1 MEVAITGQ
9 RMVQRRGG
17 RPPVPVLCG
26 LLIIAL
32 RLWFPG
38 GGQALPDLPAAD
50 EPAAIPLPAE
60 EALVAES
67 AAILPTA
74 PPPQPIL
81 PQQPVYVADIRE
93 YHSSGT
99 VYFKNETDYLIDIP
113 SLLTGECPVTLG
125 TEGVQVLIM
134 HTHGTEAYTPS
145 PAHPYTASG
154 EYRTTDSD
162 ANMLRVGRE
171 MAAILNER
179 GISTLHST
187 TLNDYPA
194 YNGSYNRALKD
205 IQQYVAEHPTI
216 RLVIDVH
223 RDAIATGNT
232 YYKTAAEVDGQPT
245 AQLMFVTGTDAGG
258 LSHPNWQDNLA
269 FQAGLHDRLNSR
281 YPGIMRPMSIRASRF
296 NQHIRAGSMLVEV
309 GACGNTLEE
318 ALAAARIFA
327 NTLADLLLEQ

>member
-1 MEVAITGQ
+1 MARKPKRGQ
-9 RMVQRRGG
+9 S
-17 RPPVPVLCG
+17 RPPLLIACG
-26 LLIIAL
+26 LLVILL
-32 RLWFPG
+32 RFFPG
-38 GGQALPDLPAAD
+38 EQAAVMPDLPAAD
-50 EPAAIPLPAE
+50 EPTAIPLPLE
-60 EALVAES
+60 QALVAES
-67 AAILPTA
+67 VALGLPQAEPEPELPT
-74 PPPQPIL
+74 
-81 PQQPVYVADIRE
+81 QPVYVADTRE
-93 YHSSGT
+93 YHSSGAI
-99 VYFKNETDYLIDIP
+99 YFKNETDYPIDLP
-113 SLLTGECPVTLG
+113 ALLAKDSPVALG

-145 PAHPYTASG
+145 AAHPYTPSG
-154 EYRTTDSD
+154 EYRTTDGD

-171 MAAILNER
+171 IAAILNER
-179 GISTLHST
+179 GISTVHST

-205 IQQYVAEHPTI
+205 IQNYVEQHPTI

-232 YYKTAAEVDGQPT
+232 YYKTAAVVDGQPT

-258 LSHPNWQDNLA
+258 LSHPNWRDNLA
-269 FQAGLHDRLNSR
+269 FQALLHDRMNSL

-296 NQHIRAGSMLVEV
+296 NQHIRTGSMLVEV

-327 NTLADLLLEQ
+327 NTLADTLLQQ

>member
-1 MEVAITGQ
+1 MARKPKRGQ
-9 RMVQRRGG
+9 S
-17 RPPVPVLCG
+17 RPPLLIACG
-26 LLIIAL
+26 LLVILL
-32 RLWFPG
+32 RFFPG
-38 GGQALPDLPAAD
+38 KPAATMPDLPATD
-50 EPAAIPLPAE
+50 EPAAIPLPVE
-60 EALVAES
+60 QALVAES
-67 AAILPTA
+67 VALGLPQAQPEPELPT
-74 PPPQPIL
+74 
-81 PQQPVYVADIRE
+81 QPVYVADTQE
-93 YHSSGT
+93 YHSSGAI
-99 VYFKNETDYLIDIP
+99 YFKNETDYPIDLP
-113 SLLTGECPVTLG
+113 ALLAKNSPVALG

-145 PAHPYTASG
+145 AAHPYTPSG
-154 EYRTTDSD
+154 EYRTTDGD

-171 MAAILNER
+171 IAAILNER
-179 GISTLHST
+179 GISTVHST

-205 IQQYVAEHPTI
+205 IQNYVEQHPTI

-232 YYKTAAEVDGQPT
+232 YYKTAAVVDGQPT

-258 LSHPNWQDNLA
+258 LSHPNWRDNLA
-269 FQAGLHDRLNSR
+269 FQALLHHRMNSL

-296 NQHIRAGSMLVEV
+296 NQHIRTGSMLVEV

-327 NTLADLLLEQ
+327 NTLADTLLQQ

>member
-1 MEVAITGQ
+1 MARKPKRGQ
-9 RMVQRRGG
+9 N
-17 RPPVPVLCG
+17 RPPLLIACG
-26 LLIIAL
+26 LLVILL
-32 RLWFPG
+32 RFFPG
-38 GGQALPDLPAAD
+38 KPATTMPDLPAAD
-50 EPAAIPLPAE
+50 EPAAIPLPVE
-60 EALVAES
+60 QALVAES
-67 AAILPTA
+67 VALGLPQAQPEPELPT
-74 PPPQPIL
+74 
-81 PQQPVYVADIRE
+81 QPVYVADTQE
-93 YHSSGT
+93 YHSSGAI
-99 VYFKNETDYLIDIP
+99 YFKNETDYPIDLP
-113 SLLTGECPVTLG
+113 ALLAKNSPVALG

-145 PAHPYTASG
+145 AAHPYTPSG
-154 EYRTTDSD
+154 EYRTTDGD

-171 MAAILNER
+171 IAAILNER
-179 GISTLHST
+179 GISTVHST

-205 IQQYVAEHPTI
+205 IQKYVEQHPTI

-232 YYKTAAEVDGQPT
+232 YYKTAAVVDGQPT

-258 LSHPNWQDNLA
+258 LSHPNWRDNLA
-269 FQAGLHDRLNSR
+269 FQALLHHRMNSL

-296 NQHIRAGSMLVEV
+296 NQHIRTGSMLVEV

-327 NTLADLLLEQ
+327 NTLADTLLQQ